1 MNHGNHRKHAQR
13 PSGWKLRLAALL
25 LTLLLCLAL
34 LEGLV
39 RFAGLAP
46 DYRFYPG
53 PFESA
58 STCDYRLRPGYQGTQ
73 GDLPVD
79 LDAHGFRV
87 GRATATTT
95 AALGHDQTQDRRI
108 LLLGDSVL
116 FGWGVTHHESFAGLL
131 EQRLAEEPAGGGT
144 DTVHNAGTPG
154 YGAWHYRHYL
164 ERVFDEI
171 RPTEVVL
178 LLFTNDWEGRLW
190 DVTPEGSLTP
200 VGLKEVRSGLAERL
214 FNHAW
219 CSRHSAFYRL
229 LKNAMRNLLYQ
240 NQGFGAMLD
249 ELLMPSALA
258 NLEHAGKWATCFEE
272 LAAIRAFLEA
282 RSVPLVI
289 YDITGLPG
297 VHRLLNEEGY
307 RVIRLESTFSAD
319 AGELLPQDAHP
330 NAVGHRRLFEVFW
343 DRWQAHRSPDSIP
356 PLEGDE

>member
-1 MNHGNHRKHAQR
+1 MNHGIQRKHAQR
-13 PSGWKLRLAALL
+13 PSRWKRRLTAVLL
-25 LTLLLCLAL
+25 SAGLSIGL
-34 LEGLV
+34 LEGFV
-39 RFAGLAP
+39 RIAGLAT

-73 GDLPVD
+73 GDVPVT
-79 LDAHGFRV
+79 LDANGFRV
-87 GRATATTT
+87 GRPIVAIE
-95 AALGHDQTQDRRI
+95 QEQKPSRRI

-116 FGWGVTHHESFAGLL
+116 FGWGVPHHESFAGLL
-131 EQRLAEEPAGGGT
+131 EQRLAEEPSGGGT
-144 DTVHNAGTPG
+144 DAVHNAGTPG

-164 ERVFDEI
+164 ELVFDEI

-190 DVTPEGSLTP
+190 DVTPDGSLTP

-249 ELLMPSALA
+249 ELLVPSAFA
-258 NLEHAGKWATCFEE
+258 DLEHAGKWATCFEE
-272 LAAIRAFLEA
+272 LVAIRAFLEA

-343 DRWQAHRSPDSIP
+343 DQWQAHRTPDSTP
-356 PLEGDE
+356 PIEEAL